1 MREEPGGV
9 GRAGVRSAAF
19 DGRRTATHDRTR
31 NHAGGRHPLR
41 GASREAPRRRGLADV
56 ATLWPLT
63 ATAIVSTP

>member
-41 GASREAPRRRGLADV
+41 GASREAPAVVG
-56 ATLWPLT
+56 WPT
-63 ATAIVSTP
+63 WPRCGHSPPPPS